1 MCYIPKYFVKK
12 EQQAKLLCV
21 IVNSLKYGA
30 IKADVRYKA
39 TAKEV
44 LKEKKG

>member
-1 MCYIPKYFVKK
+1 MCYIPKCFVKK

-39 TAKEV
+39 IAKEV